1 MTAKAPA
8 LSTKPSARR
17 NNSEKEQALAAVTKG
32 PLSRLNANVDA
43 AKYKK
48 LQVMALQ
55 NGTDIT
61 RLVNGWIDTYLEG
74 KGSSI

>member
-1 MTAKAPA
+1 MNAKAPA
-8 LSTKPSARR
+8 LSTKPTSARKHR
-17 NNSEKEQALAAVTKG
+17 DNDEALAAVTKG

>member
-1 MTAKAPA
+1 MSKASTA
-8 LSTKPSARR
+8 LSTKPTSARKHR
-17 NNSEKEQALAAVTKG
+17 DNDEALAAVTKG

-48 LQVMALQ
+48 LQLKALQ

-61 RLVNGWIDTYLEG
+61 TLVNGWIDTYL
-74 KGSSI
+74 KG

>member
-1 MTAKAPA
+1 MNAKASG
-8 LSTKPSARR
+8 LSTKPRANRQS
-17 NNSEKEQALAAVTKG
+17 NKDKDQALAAVTKG
-32 PLSRLNANVDA
+32 PLARLNANVDA

-61 RLVNGWIDTYLEG
+61 TLVNGWIDMYLEG
-74 KGSSI
+74 